1 MIMDHFNHS
10 RIRHVVSRVA
20 LNLRTAHAP
29 LLGSACLALAIGVAQ
44 AQVATAPGEQA
55 EQFRQAGLAQVASG
69 HVDEAITSFRC
80 GLQIAPQDA
89 RLLDAIG
96 AAYTLKNDLE
106 TAQQY
111 FVESLKIDPASV
123 STRQNLGIALFSLGR
138 YEDAS
143 KQFAVIR
150 EASGK
155 PPEVASL
162 FLGLI
167 AQKQSN
173 CTEALP
179 LLEASGGLLYQYPD
193 ALLTYSECEY
203 EKGNARRATDGLAA
217 FEQLKGNT
225 PAQYRQAAV
234 LYRQLGLHQKA
245 SEDRKGAQAR
255 NDDAPPTVLNQ
266 ARLLEKANR
275 SDEARKLLEDD
286 TASQPTYDSLLELA
300 KIAKE
305 RGDFAVAMK
314 SLKRVSQI
322 EPGREESYLEFSNI
336 CADHGNDQLAL
347 DSAEIGLEH
356 VPDSY
361 ELTVQKGV
369 VQEKLGHLNDA
380 EETLRKA
387 IAMQKD
393 NSIALLSL
401 AVVQAHSG
409 RTDAAEETLAQA
421 IRQFPDNYY
430 MYYFQGKLLM
440 QFGADKPDT
449 TRLQETAKQSFERA
463 IQLNPTYADSYYQLS
478 SLYMA
483 DSPRLSEQALQKC
496 LKIDPN
502 HIAAQYALAR
512 LYLRT
517 GRRADGEEM
526 LAHLKTQQRS
536 QELKQQRQLRIEV
549 AQN

>member
-1 MIMDHFNHS
+1 MS
-10 RIRHVVSRVA
+10 GVA
-20 LNLRTAHAP
+20 LNLRTACVP
-29 LLGSACLALAIGVAQ
+29 LLGSACLVLAIGIAQ

-55 EQFRQAGLAQVASG
+55 EHFRQAGLSQVASG
-69 HVDEAITSFRC
+69 QIDQAIMSFEH

-89 RLLDAIG
+89 TLLDALG
-96 AAYTLKNDLE
+96 GAYTLRNNLE
-106 TAQQY
+106 TARQY
-111 FVESLKIDPASV
+111 FVESLKINPASV
-123 STRQNLGIALFSLGR
+123 STRQNLGIALFSLGQ

-150 EASGK
+150 DAPGTQ
-155 PPEVASL
+155 EVASL

-179 LLEASGGLLYQYPD
+179 LLEASGRLLYQYPD
-193 ALLTYSECEY
+193 ALLSYSECEY

-217 FEQLKGNT
+217 FEQLPGST

-234 LYRQLGLHQKA
+234 LYAQLGLHDKA
-245 SEDRKGAQAR
+245 SEDRKRAQAR
-255 NDDAPPTVLNQ
+255 NDNAPPTILNQ
-266 ARLLEKANR
+266 ARPVEKTNHL
-275 SDEARKLLEDD
+275 DEAQKLLEGA

-314 SLKRVSQI
+314 SLKRASQI
-322 EPGREESYLEFSNI
+322 EPSREESYLEFSTI

-361 ELTVQKGV
+361 ALTVQKGV

-393 NSIALLSL
+393 NSIALLSV
-401 AVVQAHSG
+401 AVVQAHGG
-409 RTDAAEETLAQA
+409 RTGEAEETLAQA

-440 QFGADKPDT
+440 QFGADKPDS
-449 TRLQETAKQSFERA
+449 TRLQETAKWSFERA
-463 IQLNPTYADSYYQLS
+463 IQLNPAYADSYYQLS
-478 SLYMA
+478 GLYMA
-483 DSPRLSEQALQKC
+483 DSPKLSEQALQKC
-496 LKIDPN
+496 LKVDPG

-536 QELKQQRQLRIEV
+536 EELKQQKQLRIEV
-549 AQN
+549 AQK

>member
-1 MIMDHFNHS
+1 MS
-10 RIRHVVSRVA
+10 GVA
-20 LNLRTAHAP
+20 LNLRTAHIP
-29 LLGSACLALAIGVAQ
+29 LLGSVCLGLAIGIAQ

-55 EQFRQAGLAQVASG
+55 EQFRQTGLTQVASG
-69 HVDEAITSFRC
+69 HIDEAIMSFER
-80 GLQIAPQDA
+80 GLQIVPKDA

-96 AAYTLKNDLE
+96 GAYTLRNNLE
-106 TAQQY
+106 KARQY
-111 FVESLKIDPASV
+111 FVASLKIDPASV

-138 YEDAS
+138 YDEAA

-167 AQKQSN
+167 AKKQSN

-179 LLEASGGLLYQYPD
+179 LLEASGGLLFQYPD
-193 ALLTYSECEY
+193 ALLSYSECEY

-217 FEQLKGNT
+217 FEQLTGST
-225 PAQYRQAAV
+225 PAQYRQAAL
-234 LYRQLGLHQKA
+234 LYERLGLHEKA
-245 SEDRKGAQAR
+245 SEDRKRAQAG

-266 ARLLEKANR
+266 ARLLEKANHL
-275 SDEARKLLEDD
+275 DEAQRLLEDE

-314 SLKRVSQI
+314 SLKRASQI
-322 EPGREESYLEFSNI
+322 EPGREESYLEFSTI

-361 ELTVQKGV
+361 QLTVQKGV

-380 EETLRKA
+380 DETLRKA

-449 TRLQETAKQSFERA
+449 TRLQETAKRSFERA
-463 IQLNPTYADSYYQLS
+463 IQLNPAYADSYYQLS
-478 SLYMA
+478 GLYMA
-483 DSPRLSEQALQKC
+483 DSPKLSEQALQKC
-496 LKIDPN
+496 LKIDPD

>member
-1 MIMDHFNHS
+1 MIMDYFNHS
-10 RIRHVVSRVA
+10 PIRRVMSVVA
-20 LNLRTAHAP
+20 LNPRTAHVS
-29 LLGSACLALAIGVAQ
+29 LLGSACLALAIGIAQ
-44 AQVATAPGEQA
+44 AQVATALGEQA
-55 EQFRQAGLAQVASG
+55 EQFRQAGLSEVGKG
-69 HVDEAITSFRC
+69 HVDEAITRFKR

-106 TAQQY
+106 TARQY

-123 STRQNLGIALFSLGR
+123 STRQNLGIALFSLGQ

-150 EASGK
+150 DAPGTQ
-155 PPEVASL
+155 EVASL
-162 FLGLI
+162 FLGMI
-167 AQKQSN
+167 AQEQSN

-179 LLEASGGLLYQYPD
+179 LLEASGRLLYQYPD
-193 ALLTYSECEY
+193 ALLSYSECEY
-203 EKGNARRATDGLAA
+203 KKGDARRATDGLAA
-217 FEQLKGNT
+217 FERLTGST
-225 PAQYRQAAV
+225 PAQYRQAAY
-234 LYRQLGLHQKA
+234 LYTRLGLHEKA
-245 SEDRKGAQAR
+245 SEDRKRTQAG
-255 NDDAPPTVLNQ
+255 NDTPSTVLNQ
-266 ARLLEKANR
+266 ARQLEKSNHL
-275 SDEARKLLEDD
+275 DEAQKLLENE
-286 TASQPTYDSLLELA
+286 TASQATYDSLLELA

-314 SLKRVSQI
+314 SLKRASQI
-322 EPGREESYLEFSNI
+322 EPGREESYVEFSTI

-347 DSAEIGLEH
+347 DSAEIGLEQ

-361 ELTVQKGV
+361 QLTIQKGV

-409 RTDAAEETLAQA
+409 RTGEAEETLAQA
-421 IRQFPDNYY
+421 IGQFPDNYY

-440 QFGADKPDT
+440 QFGADKPDA
-449 TRLQETAKQSFERA
+449 TRMQETAKRSFERA
-463 IQLNPTYADSYYQLS
+463 IQLNPAFADSYYQLS
-478 SLYMA
+478 GLYMA
-483 DSPRLSEQALQKC
+483 DSPKLSEQALQKC
-496 LKIDPN
+496 LKLDPG

-536 QELKQQRQLRIEV
+536 QELKQQKQLRIEV
-549 AQN
+549 AQD

>member
-1 MIMDHFNHS
+1 MIMNYFNHS
-10 RIRHVVSRVA
+10 PIRRLMSGVA
-20 LNLRTAHAP
+20 LNLRTTCVL
-29 LLGSACLALAIGVAQ
+29 LLGNACLVLAIGIAQ

-55 EQFRQAGLAQVASG
+55 EHFRQAGLSQVASG
-69 HVDEAITSFRC
+69 QIDQAIMSFER
-80 GLQIAPQDA
+80 GLQIVPQDA
-89 RLLDAIG
+89 RLLDALG
-96 AAYTLKNDLE
+96 GAYTLRNNLE
-106 TAQQY
+106 TARQY
-111 FVESLKIDPASV
+111 FVESLKINPASV
-123 STRQNLGIALFSLGR
+123 STRQNLGIALFSLGQ

-150 EASGK
+150 DAPGTQ
-155 PPEVASL
+155 EVASL

-179 LLEASGGLLYQYPD
+179 LLEASGRLLYQYPD
-193 ALLTYSECEY
+193 ALLSYSECEY

-217 FEQLKGNT
+217 FEQLPGST

-234 LYRQLGLHQKA
+234 LYAQLGLHDKS
-245 SEDRKGAQAR
+245 SEDRKRAQAR
-255 NDDAPPTVLNQ
+255 NDNAPPTILNQ
-266 ARLLEKANR
+266 ARPVEKTNHL
-275 SDEARKLLEDD
+275 DEAQKLLEGA

-314 SLKRVSQI
+314 SLKRASQI
-322 EPGREESYLEFSNI
+322 EPSREESYLEFSTI

-361 ELTVQKGV
+361 ALTVQKGV

-393 NSIALLSL
+393 NSIALLSM
-401 AVVQAHSG
+401 AVVQAHGG
-409 RTDAAEETLAQA
+409 RTGEAEETLAQA

-440 QFGADKPDT
+440 QFGADKPDS
-449 TRLQETAKQSFERA
+449 TRLQETAKRSFERA
-463 IQLNPTYADSYYQLS
+463 IQLNPAYADSYYQLS
-478 SLYMA
+478 GLYMA
-483 DSPRLSEQALQKC
+483 DSPKLSEQALQKC
-496 LKIDPN
+496 LKVDPG

-512 LYLRT
+512 LCLRT

-536 QELKQQRQLRIEV
+536 EELKQQKRLRIEV
-549 AQN
+549 AQK